1 MNFSLLRPQAHPSPR
16 RDLEVLFQRFGL
28 IDKFHSD
35 VILSIIFKIVAF
47 FPHPTGKE
55 IFKGWADSK
64 GTRTRLLEFVLC
76 AT

>member
-35 VILSIIFKIVAF
+35 VILSIIFKIVAVF
-47 FPHPTGKE
+47 FILQAKRFSRDGQIQRGPGPGY
-55 IFKGWADSK
+55 
-64 GTRTRLLEFVLC
+64 
-76 AT
+76 